1 MVCSSEFHET
11 VVIVLVFLVKNHF
24 TGKCSLAECW
34 AVFLLSFFLLLFF
47 LAAFKIRLAWSIRS
61 GSFLSS
67 STDNHFRIVFLCAK
81 ICQEF
86 SYSFRRHEKYNKFRL
101 PTGFGALSQ
110 FDDPI
115 KKLHLHESEN
125 IRNKKENFVHRAQ
138 PKKRVMLHHFALWL
152 TNFIRIWIHNLD
164 ENRVNTLRNSI
175 CARKVRS
182 CLLKAEN

>member
-34 AVFLLSFFLLLFF
+34 AVFLSSFFFVCSFFSLHSKFVWLDLLDRVRFYLRRQITTFVSCF
-47 LAAFKIRLAWSIRS
+47 CVRKFVKNFHTVS
-61 GSFLSS
+61 GVMK
-67 STDNHFRIVFLCAK
+67 STIN
-81 ICQEF
+81 
-86 SYSFRRHEKYNKFRL
+86 L